1 VKVFC
6 CTLIHCFSTVNI
18 FHETFRAE
26 WQLVGEGGLEV
37 TAIRVE
43 KRTIRL
49 GFRFGLE
56 IRWSTKG
63 GNVGWGAVFRTS
75 ELKSHPSNAFFIF

>member
-1 VKVFC
+1 MA
-6 CTLIHCFSTVNI
+6 ISDS
-18 FHETFRAE
+18 
-26 WQLVGEGGLEV
+26 LEV

-43 KRTIRL
+43 ERTIRL

-63 GNVGWGAVFRTS
+63 GNVGWGADFRTS
-75 ELKSHPSNAFFIF
+75 GVEESPQQRLFLSFELNVENRNVEVEFLTGNVLT

>member
-1 VKVFC
+1 MA
-6 CTLIHCFSTVNI
+6 ISD
-18 FHETFRAE
+18 
-26 WQLVGEGGLEV
+26 GLEV

-43 KRTIRL
+43 ERTIRL

-63 GNVGWGAVFRTS
+63 GNVGWGADFRTS
-75 ELKSHPSNAFFIF
+75 ELKSHPSNAFFYLLNSTSRIGM